1 MHGTLHRRQFLERV
15 AAVSAGTAAG
25 LAATQLP
32 IAARAIDPI
41 ARNGEPLFRFSLA
54 AYSYRDLLSGDDATL
69 KLSDFINDCASMN
82 LDGAELTTYYFPK
95 AVTADYVRALKRQCF
110 RLGLD
115 VSGTA
120 IGNDFGHADP
130 EPRRREIAATKRWI
144 DLAEILG
151 APVIRIF
158 AGHAKEG
165 STPEQAHA
173 LMVSAIEECC
183 EYAGQHGIHLALEN
197 HGGPTATIDE
207 FMKFV
212 RDVKSPWFGVNLDT
226 GNFQSDD
233 VYGDLAKA
241 APYALNVQV
250 KVAIVEGGKKQ
261 ETDFKRLA
269 AILRDAHYRG
279 YLALEYEEEGDPR
292 AECPKYIDKLREAF
306 AS

>member
-54 AYSYRDLLSGDDATL
+54 AYSYRDLLSGDEATL

-130 EPRRREIAATKRWI
+130 DARRREIAATKRWI

-165 STPEQAHA
+165 STPEQSHT

-197 HGGPTATIDE
+197 HGGPTASIDE

-241 APYALNVQV
+241 APYAINVQV

-261 ETDFKRLA
+261 ETDFNRLA

-279 YLALEYEEEGDPR
+279 YIALEYEEEGDPR
-292 AECPKYIDKLREAF
+292 EECPKYVDKLREAF
-306 AS
+306 A